1 MESMSYSSSSSFAP
15 QSYVSFPISNNHTL
29 MAPSRS
35 FSPEFH
41 HVDSPTYSFASS
53 SSASRIQDKKYTPL
67 YAPSMYNTLDKQ
79 EILSPLPDSFYDA
92 YQGGGGG
99 GGGMPLL
106 TPPADPFYPSAIHPQ
121 QEYRALP
128 PPPPPVDYSIDY
140 YFDSNASSPM
150 PMQPCY
156 TPGCQCQL
164 PTPPAAPS
172 PPQPSFYSMSSA
184 GFYDPSPYARHST
197 SVAGS
202 SKRQYKARNSIDSTL
217 SHEKSANTP
226 RRYKCTLCIKR
237 FTRPSSLATHMHSHT
252 GEKPYKC
259 AVDGCGRRFSVVSNL
274 RRHAKIH
281 SSAAP

>member
-1 MESMSYSSSSSFAP
+1 MESMSYSSNSSFAP
-15 QSYVSFPISNNHTL
+15 QSYIPFPSNNNHTL

-53 SSASRIQDKKYTPL
+53 SSASRIQDEKYAPL
-67 YAPSMYNTLDKQ
+67 YAPSMYNTLEKQ

-92 YQGGGGG
+92 YQAGA

-106 TPPADPFYPSAIHPQ
+106 TPPADPFYYPSTTHPQ

-128 PPPPPVDYSIDY
+128 PPPPAAAPSVDYPIDY

-150 PMQPCY
+150 PCY

-164 PTPPAAPS
+164 PTPPATTTQS
-172 PPQPSFYSMSSA
+172 PPQQPSFYSMPSA

-197 SVAGS
+197 STAG
-202 SKRQYKARNSIDSTL
+202 SKRQYKSRSSIDSTL

-252 GEKPYKC
+252 GE
-259 AVDGCGRRFSVVSNL
+259 VSFDV
-274 RRHAKIH
+274 
-281 SSAAP
+281 AAHFV

>member
-1 MESMSYSSSSSFAP
+1 MESMSYSSNSSFAP
-15 QSYVSFPISNNHTL
+15 QSYIPFPTSSNHTL

-41 HVDSPTYSFASS
+41 YADSPTYSFASS
-53 SSASRIQDKKYTPL
+53 SNASKIQDEKCAPM
-67 YAPSMYNTLDKQ
+67 YAPSMYNTLGKQ

-92 YQGGGGG
+92 YQGGGG
-99 GGGMPLL
+99 MPLL
-106 TPPADPFYPSAIHPQ
+106 TPPADPFYPSATHSQ

-128 PPPPPVDYSIDY
+128 PPPVHYPIDY
-140 YFDSNASSPM
+140 YFESNTSSPM

-164 PTPPAAPS
+164 PTPPAIQS
-172 PPQPSFYSMSSA
+172 PPQPSFYSMPSA
-184 GFYDPSPYARHST
+184 GFYDPSSYAHHNT
-197 SVAGS
+197 SATGS
-202 SKRQYKARNSIDSTL
+202 SKRQYKSRNSIDSTL

-226 RRYKCTLCIKR
+226 RRYKCTLCVKR